1 MTTSHVPGAPCW
13 VELFTGDTAGAT
25 AFYTGLFG
33 WTAEESTAEYGGY
46 IVFRLDDR
54 PVAGCMQ
61 DDGSSGAPPTWS
73 VYLESNDAADT
84 AEMVK
89 ANGGQV
95 HVEPMQVGEMGHM
108 AFCTDPSGA
117 AVGIWQPLE
126 HKGFGVRGVVGA
138 PTWFELHT
146 VGYEDVIPFYENA
159 FGWVTHTAAESPEFR
174 YTTLGVEEDALAG
187 IMDDS
192 VFDSAGPSY
201 WTFYVQVDD
210 TDATL
215 SCAVELGG
223 VVQQEAEDTPYG
235 RLATVAD
242 PAGIPFKVMGPH
254 RES

>member
-1 MTTSHVPGAPCW
+1 MTASHVPGAPCW
-13 VELFTGDTAGAT
+13 VELFTADTEGAT

-33 WTAEESTAEYGGY
+33 WTAEESGADYGGY
-46 IVFRLDDR
+46 IVFRLDDQ
-54 PVAGCMQ
+54 PVAGCMK
-61 DDGSSGAPPTWS
+61 DDGTSGAQPTWS
-73 VYLESNDAADT
+73 VYLETDSAVDT

-95 HVEPMQVGEMGHM
+95 LVEPMQAGEMGHM

-126 HKGFGVRGVVGA
+126 HKGFGVRGVAGA
-138 PTWFELHT
+138 PSWFELHT
-146 VGYEDVIPFYENA
+146 VGYEEVIPFYENA
-159 FGWVTHTAAESPEFR
+159 FGWVTHTAADEPGFR

-187 IMDDS
+187 IMDGS

-201 WTFYVQVDD
+201 WTFYVLVDD

-215 SCAVELGG
+215 ARAVELGG
-223 VVQQEAEDTPYG
+223 AVQQEAEDTPYG

-242 PAGIPFKVMGPH
+242 PAGIPFKVMGPN